1 MIMKNDDLDKTIP
14 IDILD
19 DENLSRSARYE
30 DEEVKTTRASKYK
43 DIEELEEL
51 DEIEEETEE
60 LEELEI
66 DTMEV
71 EKIEDLEEDEE
82 KEEVLD
88 SKIKKAVKEVEEETK
103 TKKKKSKIGAAW
115 RALPKKKKILLLA
128 LAGIVLVLLI
138 VLIVML
144 IAGGDGENKE
154 LTPVDD
160 QPVEIVDNFY
170 YKKGTLYFLDENQK
184 EIGSYECENKN
195 EKNCYVELNKMGE
208 NLDISR
214 MYDPDGK
221 IINQRIPIIDNDY
234 VFIYDSKEND
244 EYVVVLYSIKD
255 GLIKGRYNGAALYD
269 DNYAVVLSGLNSG
282 LIKIEDGVK
291 EVIKPEYEDIIMLN
305 GTKNLILL
313 KDKGYFVVDK
323 DGAELSTA
331 LDKDLNIVYYNDNFV
346 VVKEGKTY
354 SVYNYK
360 AEELVSGVDFAT
372 VVDEFMLLVRD
383 NAVYIRDKDN
393 VKYNEEGYKLNNST
407 YVKKYN
413 YDAEGKLVNK
423 ELSFELLREED
434 LVQLLVYKD
443 EEPHYNTLNIAE
455 ALANKKYT
463 YMSYFNKR
471 LYFYS
476 DELKEEIIGS
486 VECKNE
492 NVIVK
497 ESDGLTNCTVASDQ
511 KYGTNDME
519 SVAMINRKS
528 MIPVINNKYV
538 FIKDGSDV
546 KLYDLT
552 DTSKPKG
559 TYSHV
564 DSNTPDNGNKLQLA
578 SGNKYVI
585 VVNKQG
591 RYALLQ
597 LSKENVDLVVRFDYS
612 AMEFVGDYISAKKS
626 DSSYDIYKIGD
637 DAALVTI
644 NGSLK
649 GYSSDK
655 KHIKYNDGTS
665 YVVADIQGNEVSSTR
680 YNYVELYKE
689 YYVGIINNKLN
700 IYDYNG
706 NKITSEDLTVG
717 NYAYSRT
724 ETPAF
729 KVNLENGNY
738 VVKVYNG
745 STYDSHVYNT
755 TIGSYNTESVG

>member
-1 MIMKNDDLDKTIP
+1 MKNDDLDKTIP

-51 DEIEEETEE
+51 DEIEELDE
-60 LEELEI
+60 LDEI
-66 DTMEV
+66 EVNTMEV

-103 TKKKKSKIGAAW
+103 TKKKKKNKIAAAW
-115 RALPKKKKILLLA
+115 KALPKRKKILLLA
-128 LAGIVLVLLI
+128 LVGIVLVLLI

-144 IAGGDGENKE
+144 VAGGGDKDKE

-160 QPVEIVDNFY
+160 QPVEIIDNFY

-195 EKNCYVELNKMGE
+195 ENNCYVEFNKMSD

-221 IINQRIPIIDNDY
+221 VINSRIPIIDNDY
-234 VFIYDSKEND
+234 VFVYDSKNND

-255 GLIKGRYNGAALYD
+255 GLIKGRYNGATLYD
-269 DNYAVVLSGLNSG
+269 ENYAVVLNGFSSG

-291 EVIKPEYEDIIMLN
+291 EVIKAEYQDIIMLN
-305 GTKNLILL
+305 GTKNLIVL
-313 KDKGYFVVDK
+313 KDNGYFVVDK
-323 DGAELSTA
+323 EGAELSSA

-354 SVYNYK
+354 AVYNYN

-372 VVDEFMLLVRD
+372 VVDEFMLLVKD

-393 VKYNEEGYKLNNST
+393 VKYNEEGYKLNNAT

-413 YDAEGKLVNK
+413 YDADGKLVNK
-423 ELSFELLREED
+423 ELSFELLREDD

-443 EEPHYNTLNIAE
+443 EEPHYYTLNIVQ

-463 YMSYFNKR
+463 YMSYFDKR
-471 LYFYS
+471 LYFYK
-476 DELKEEIIGS
+476 DELKEELLGS

-497 ESDGLTNCTVASDQ
+497 ETDGLTNCNVASDY

-519 SVAMINRKS
+519 SVDMINRKS
-528 MIPVINNKYV
+528 MIPIINNKYV
-538 FIKDGSDV
+538 FINDGGDV

-552 DTSKPKG
+552 NTEKPKS
-559 TYSHV
+559 TLSHV
-564 DSNTPDNGNKLQLA
+564 DSNTRDNGNKLTLV
-578 SGNKYVI
+578 NDNVYVI
-585 VVNKQG
+585 VANKQG
-591 RYALLQ
+591 RFALFQ
-597 LSKENVDLVVRFDYS
+597 FSKENVDVVINFNYS
-612 AMEFVGDYISAKKS
+612 AMEFVGDYVSAKKS
-626 DSSYDIYKIGD
+626 ESSYDIYKIGD

-655 KHIKYNDGTS
+655 RHIKYNDGTS

-689 YYVGIINNKLN
+689 YYVGVINSKLN

-706 NKITSEDLTVG
+706 NKITNEDLTVG

-724 ETPAF
+724 DTPAF

-745 STYDSHVYNT
+745 STYDEHVYNT
-755 TIGSYNTESVG
+755 TIGSYNADSVE